1 MIFLGFDTSNYTTS
15 VGAVDED
22 GYKNIR
28 RILPVKEG
36 ERGIRQS
43 DGVFLHVKNI
53 ATLFEELNIND
64 KVCAVGISTRP
75 RNVDGSYMPVFTVG
89 EAFGRGI
96 AKAFNVPVY
105 EFSHQDGHVMA
116 GIYSAN
122 AYELLEGDFL
132 SVHLSGGTTE
142 ILKTSTQN
150 GFLHEIIGGT
160 TDISAGQYIDR
171 IGVKLGLPF
180 PCGVHMEA
188 LAKGTQNE
196 IKMPVSVNDT
206 YMSFSGVETK
216 MGTYIGK
223 HTNEEIAYST
233 LKNIAKMLTCALNN
247 AVCKT
252 NIKKILIVGGVASN
266 EVIRTELTD
275 NVKAKLYFA
284 TKELSSDNA
293 VGIAESARLKWRKIW
308 SQEQPPSHK

>member
-15 VGAVDED
+15 VGVVDEN

-28 RILPVKEG
+28 KILPVKEG

-43 DGVFLHVKNI
+43 DGVFLHTKNI
-53 ATLFEELNIND
+53 AALFDELNIND
-64 KVCAVGISTRP
+64 KVGAVGISTRP
-75 RNVDGSYMPVFTVG
+75 RNIDGSYMPVFLVG
-89 EAFGRGI
+89 ETFGRGI
-96 AKAFNVPVY
+96 AKAFSVPAY

-122 AYELLEGDFL
+122 AYELLENDFL

-142 ILKTSTQN
+142 ILKTTVNN
-150 GFLHEIIGGT
+150 GFSHEIIGGT

-171 IGVKLGLPF
+171 VGVKLGLQF
-180 PCGVHMEA
+180 PCGKYMEA

-196 IKMPVSVNDT
+196 IKMPVSVTDT

-223 HTNEEIAYST
+223 YSSEEIAFST
-233 LKNIAKMLTCALNN
+233 LKNIAKMLICALNN
-247 AVCKT
+247 AVHKT

-266 EVIRTELTD
+266 ELLRTELKN
-275 NVKAKLYFA
+275 NVNAKLYFA
-284 TKELSSDNA
+284 TGELSSDNA
-293 VGIAESARLKWRKIW
+293 VGIAELSRLKWRSIW
-308 SQEQPPSHK
+308 SQEQPPFRK

>member
-43 DGVFLHVKNI
+43 DGVFLHTKNI
-53 ATLFEELNIND
+53 AALFEELNIKG
-64 KVCAVGISTRP
+64 KVGAVGISTRP
-75 RNVDGSYMPVFTVG
+75 RNVEGSYMPVFAVG

-96 AKAFNVPVY
+96 AKAFSVPVY

-122 AYELLEGDFL
+122 AYELLEDSFL

-142 ILKTSTQN
+142 ILKTNPQN
-150 GFLHEIIGGT
+150 GFSHEIIGGT

-171 IGVKLGLPF
+171 TGVKLGLPF

-188 LAKGTQNE
+188 IAKGTQKE

-206 YMSFSGVETK
+206 HMSFSGVETK

-223 HTNEEIAYST
+223 YTDGEIAYST
-233 LKNIAKMLTCALNN
+233 LKNIAKMLVCALNN

-252 NIKKILIVGGVASN
+252 NIKRILVVGGVASN
-266 EVIRTELTD
+266 EVIRTELEN

-293 VGIAESARLKWRKIW
+293 VGIAELSRLKWREIW
-308 SQEQPPSHK
+308 SQEQPPFRR